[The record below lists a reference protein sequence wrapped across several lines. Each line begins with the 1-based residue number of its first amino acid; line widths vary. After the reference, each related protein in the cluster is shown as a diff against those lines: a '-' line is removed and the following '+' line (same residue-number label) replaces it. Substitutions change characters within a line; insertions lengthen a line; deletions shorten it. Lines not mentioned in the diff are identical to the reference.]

1 MILFCF
7 FVHLDG
13 TAALFRLVTR
23 ASAARERERERE
35 RALLGIFHSG
45 GVGVQNFVTCGVQLY

>member
-1 MILFCF
+1 MIFF

-45 GVGVQNFVTCGVQLY
+45 GGGVQNFVTCGVQLY